1 MLPGA
6 WARHVRARC
15 GRRRQG
21 RAALGQACGLAQ
33 RARRRSFAE
42 PGPLTGCVRARA
54 GTTGSVNYL
63 VDPKFREQFEIA
75 HATPRYEAALAA
87 APADFVGTEERIVP
101 LVELLCA
108 EMSAAFRAAGAT
120 LPPWRQAGAMLS
132 KWRPRRSEDAGVKA
146 AGAGPATGNVRAAAG
161 GAPAG
166 GGGGAARPLP
176 AARRHSVGGPA
187 GADWRGVSRELSR
200 ARAVAARS
208 SSLLAA
214 ELEAARKLCRE
225 AAAAAAAAPAKGGAA
240 SAGGPEAPAKA
251 GAPKRRTEAPCEPGK
266 PAPGVF
272 AELRRAVAARA
283 TDAGALASEQSA
295 AARQM
300 LTGF

>member
-6 WARHVRARC
+6 RVRLVRTLWRGARRWA
-15 GRRRQG
+15 G
-21 RAALGQACGLAQ
+21 RAALALRAC
-33 RARRRSFAE
+33 RRSFVK
-42 PGPLTGCVRARA
+42 PGLLTRPARARA

-132 KWRPRRSEDAGVKA
+132 KWRPRRSEDAGAKSPGA
-146 AGAGPATGNVRAAAG
+146 AAATVNVRATAG
-161 GAPAG
+161 RAPAG
-166 GGGGAARPLP
+166 GGAGAARPLP
-176 AARRHSVGGPA
+176 AARRHSVGGPT

-225 AAAAAAAAPAKGGAA
+225 AAAAAAAAAPAKGGAA